1 MESSTTLIH
10 TIPFSELDIWDVKS
24 FFHQADIFNS
34 KYPVVLFGEFL
45 KKASIDKISIDND
58 KEYKILGARAYGKGA
73 FVNRIVKGDT
83 LKMRKY
89 QKAKKDHLY
98 WCKVD
103 TKNGAFGIITEDLA
117 DGVGSSNMTFASID
131 TEKANPDFVQLLFR
145 SRKINEYMDG
155 YVSGT
160 TNRKYI
166 KPDQLRNEI
175 KIVLP
180 DINEQNRIVSEYDS
194 KIRIAEEQEK
204 KAKELEIEIEKYIL
218 DSLELSKLKERKSSK
233 GLQFINYKN
242 IERWDI
248 LAKDLR
254 IINGLSTSK
263 YELKK
268 LGEVFQFPSRSWKK
282 KEFNGDEFHYIEL
295 GAIDEILGI
304 TTVKKIDIKKAP
316 SRATQKVQKGDLII
330 GTTRPYLKR
339 FAIVTEEND
348 GDICSSGFS
357 IVAPNPKYDLTY
369 LKEFLFS
376 YYGIEQ
382 LKNRMTGATY
392 PAITNSELKEILI
405 PFPSV
410 QIQREIGNHID
421 KLKQTIIELKRNA
434 EENRAVAIKE
444 FEREIFSN

>member
-1 MESSTTLIH
+1 MENSFTALNTVKFSNLFNWSVQYLVESDFAFNEDYELVSLGSFLTRNKTVVNIIDDELYTRVTVSSQNKGIKVR
-10 TIPFSELDIWDVKS
+10 DVLEGKHIGTKRQYRIEANQ
-24 FFHQADIFNS
+24 FLMS
-34 KYPVVLFGEFL
+34 K
-45 KKASIDKISIDND
+45 ID
-58 KEYKILGARAYGKGA
+58 AR
-73 FVNRIVKGDT
+73 
-83 LKMRKY
+83 
-89 QKAKKDHLY
+89 
-98 WCKVD
+98 
-103 TKNGAFGIITEDLA
+103 NGAFGIVPRELDGAIVTNDFPSFIVDEKLINIEFLVLITTTKKFIE
-117 DGVGSSNMTFASID
+117 FAQSC
-131 TEKANPDFVQLLFR
+131 
-145 SRKINEYMDG
+145 S
-155 YVSGT
+155 SGT
-160 TNRKYI
+160 TGRRRI
-166 KPDQLRNEI
+166 DMTMFLSQ
-175 KIVLP
+175 KIPLP
-180 DINEQNRIVSEYDS
+180 TLEEQNYIVAQYNS
-194 KIRIAEEQEK
+194 KSKLAEEQEND
-204 KAKELEIEIEKYIL
+204 ARELEEEIENYIL
-218 DSLELSKLKERKSSK
+218 ESLGLSKFQKRESSK

-254 IINGLSTSK
+254 IISGLNTSN

-268 LGEVFQFPSRSWKK
+268 LGEVFKFPSRSWKK
-282 KEFNGDEFHYIEL
+282 KEFKGDDFHYIEL
-295 GAIDEILGI
+295 GAIDEIFGI
-304 TTVKKIDIKKAP
+304 TEIKKIALKKAP

-357 IVAPNPKYDLTY
+357 IIAPNPNYDLTY

-405 PFPSV
+405 PFPPV

-421 KLKQTIIELKRNA
+421 ILKQTIIELKRNA